1 MASWPSLSFPS
12 AKSADRIFLIL
23 NLVPLAISAGIRAL
37 FWYFEIPLLF
47 MDGWAV
53 KRKDVA
59 WEHENSR
66 IMDNQKDKRAKAV
79 DALITEVIKRRAHA
93 FPHAHGRPFPRH
105 LAGLAKLIHHWK
117 QVCFQKAGHQEP
129 LHNDNHTSTQAI
141 YCFDRINP
149 QRCPFCTSW
158 LQETTTKTP
167 VHSF

>member
-66 IMDNQKDKRAKAV
+66 IRFKNKRSLQMNKSIESLFLKYV
-79 DALITEVIKRRAHA
+79 SNTLFIGDIDFNKRIVLLILNTFKVLDAPRIPYGIKVENYIFFILI
-93 FPHAHGRPFPRH
+93 
-105 LAGLAKLIHHWK
+105 
-117 QVCFQKAGHQEP
+117 
-129 LHNDNHTSTQAI
+129 
-141 YCFDRINP
+141 
-149 QRCPFCTSW
+149 
-158 LQETTTKTP
+158 
-167 VHSF
+167 